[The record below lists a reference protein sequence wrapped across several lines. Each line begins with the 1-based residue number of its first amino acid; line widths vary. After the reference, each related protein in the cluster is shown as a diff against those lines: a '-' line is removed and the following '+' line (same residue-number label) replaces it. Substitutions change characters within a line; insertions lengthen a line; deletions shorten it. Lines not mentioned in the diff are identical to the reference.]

1 MRAKNVSND
10 SFFAEMKNDVFSLST
25 PSENPLADGWVNR
38 LLRGPVCTERSEG
51 RWGGSLL
58 TQTVAG
64 YHAVVRKREGRVA
77 VMAAL
82 IHSYGMSR
90 HCVGIGGPSARVA
103 LAGARTVWQAGRAS
117 LMIITSGRPTAPEA
131 SYTGCCGAWESQI
144 EAAMI
149 GGGGAV

>member
-1 MRAKNVSND
+1 MLND
-10 SFFAEMKNDVFSLST
+10 SFFAGDISDVFSLST
-25 PSENPLADGWVNR
+25 RPENPLADGWVNL

-51 RWGGSLL
+51 RWGGSGL

-64 YHAVVRKREGRVA
+64 YHAAVRKREVRLAG
-77 VMAAL
+77 MAAL

-90 HCVGIGGPSARVA
+90 HGVGIGGPSARVA

-131 SYTGCCGAWESQI
+131 SYTGCCGAWESHFL
-144 EAAMI
+144 AAMI